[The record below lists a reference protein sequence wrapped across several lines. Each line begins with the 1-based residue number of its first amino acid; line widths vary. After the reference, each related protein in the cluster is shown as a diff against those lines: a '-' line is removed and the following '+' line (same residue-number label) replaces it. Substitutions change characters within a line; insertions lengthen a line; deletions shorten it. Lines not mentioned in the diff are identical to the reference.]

1 MDLDILKRKLNT
13 RDYYVP
19 LLNNYYVAYKSMHIA
34 GIDYTIESSDISKNN
49 FIITITKFL
58 LDDTKKYQEIFVAK
72 VKCKNVDEFI
82 DALDQINSLKEP
94 FNMILTKSNITFIKK
109 KTWIAK

>member
-1 MDLDILKRKLNT
+1 MDLDILKRKLKT

-19 LLNNYYVAYKSMHIA
+19 LLNNYYVAYKLLHIS

-49 FIITITKFL
+49 FIINISKFM
-58 LDDTKKYQEIFVAK
+58 LDDAKKYQEVFVAK
-72 VKCKNVDEFI
+72 VKCRNVDEFI
-82 DALDQINSLKEP
+82 DALDQLNSLKEP
-94 FNMILTKSNITFIKK
+94 FTKILTKSNITFIKK